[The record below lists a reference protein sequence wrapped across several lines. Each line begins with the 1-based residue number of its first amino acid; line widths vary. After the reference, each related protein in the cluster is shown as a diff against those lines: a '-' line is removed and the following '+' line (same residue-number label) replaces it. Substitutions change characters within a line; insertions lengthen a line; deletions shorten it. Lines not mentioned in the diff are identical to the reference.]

1 MKKYLLLCVFF
12 LLTFL
17 FSSCGGGGSSFSSPA
32 VEELEEEFR
41 IEKVM
46 PSTSEEYFEWLSTFP
61 EDIHEFPEWWNSQ
74 ETKNWNFTYWTSDF
88 SYSDHEYDSG
98 EDIYNSKLINCHRA
112 TVLLLQKYPGDYI
125 YINQE
130 GDMEH
135 AVFQG
140 IDSAG
145 PFYISFCGVECGIY
159 RSIEEIYQKLLI
171 IYNTRG
177 RKE

>member
-1 MKKYLLLCVFF
+1 MKKYLSLCVF
-12 LLTFL
+12 LLLL
-17 FSSCGGGGSSFSSPA
+17 FSSCGGGGFSSSPA

-46 PSTSEEYFEWLSTFP
+46 PSTSPEYFEWLDTFP

-74 ETKNWNFTYWTSDF
+74 EAKNWSFTYWTSDF
-88 SYSDHEYDSG
+88 PYSIHEYDSG
-98 EDIYNSKLINCHRA
+98 ESIYFSKLINCHRG
-112 TVLLLQKYPGDYI
+112 TVLLLQKYPGKYI
-125 YINQE
+125 YIDQE

-145 PFYISFCGVECGIY
+145 PFYISFCGVECGFY
-159 RSIEEIYQKLLI
+159 RTITEIYE
-171 IYNTRG
+171 
-177 RKE
+177 RK

>member
-1 MKKYLLLCVFF
+1 LRHLLLCVF
-12 LLTFL
+12 LALTFL
-17 FSSCGGGGSSFSSPA
+17 FSSCGGGGGFSSSA
-32 VEELEEEFR
+32 IEENMKEEFR
-41 IEKVM
+41 IEKVKV
-46 PSTSEEYFEWLSTFP
+46 STSEEFFQWLDAFP
-61 EDIHEFPEWWNSQ
+61 EDVKEFPEWWNLTQSK
-74 ETKNWNFTYWTSDF
+74 EWAFTYWTPDF
-88 SYSDHEYDSG
+88 SYDFHEYDSG
-98 EDIYNSKLINCHRA
+98 EEIYNSKLINCHRA

>member
-32 VEELEEEFR
+32 IPELKEEFR
-41 IEKVM
+41 IENVKV
-46 PSTSEEYFEWLSTFP
+46 STSEEFFEWLSTFP

-74 ETKNWNFTYWTSDF
+74 ESKNWTFTYWTSDF
-88 SYSDHEYDSG
+88 PYDSHEYDSG
-98 EDIYNSKLINCHRA
+98 ESIYFSKLINCHRG
-112 TVLLLQKYPGDYI
+112 TVLLLQRYPGKYI
-125 YINQE
+125 YIDQE
-130 GDMEH
+130 GDKDH

-145 PFYISFCGVECGIY
+145 PFYISFCGVECEIF
-159 RSIEEIYQKLLI
+159 RTIDEIY
-171 IYNTRG
+171 N
-177 RKE
+177 

>member
-1 MKKYLLLCVFF
+1 LKKYLLLCVFF

-46 PSTSEEYFEWLSTFP
+46 PSTSPEYFQWLSTFP
-61 EDIHEFPEWWNSQ
+61 EEVKEFPEWRNSQ
-74 ETKNWNFTYWTSDF
+74 EAKNWNFTYWTSEFPYDL
-88 SYSDHEYDSG
+88 HEYDSG
-98 EDIYNSKLINCHRA
+98 ENIYNSKLINCHRG
-112 TVLLLQKYPGDYI
+112 TVLLLQKYPGNYI
-125 YINQE
+125 YIDQE
-130 GDMEH
+130 GDKDH

-145 PFYISFCGVECGIY
+145 PFYISFCGVECGFY
-159 RSIEEIYQKLLI
+159 RTITEIYE
-171 IYNTRG
+171 
-177 RKE
+177 RK